1 VAVLYVL
8 LFIVVAALYLGY
20 LALAV
25 PIAAIFAFVVY
36 GLGMPTA
43 YFVGLWRVLVIRPP
57 WLSSPKRLP
66 KIPEGADP
74 AALEYFYGPALTDAD
89 HAMRVAYG
97 NCRSLWQRGA
107 QAVVSSFGRQEVVL
121 TGPLGVGGAVGMAVG
136 TAVGTVA
143 AAGCALVHLLAVGI
157 SAVSVRAA
165 GIVLRIV
172 DSAVLRIKNI
182 RMVCPKCYERVPYP
196 AYECPGRACARRH
209 HDVRP
214 GRFGIVRRRC
224 QCGTRMKTL
233 LLFGSAQMDAYCPH
247 CGTSLEHRPGKAPE
261 IVLPFFGAAGA
272 GKTRLLFSMVAQLR
286 LWSEE
291 ARRRLKES
299 DQETSAAEQP
309 DGDRPDAERPGKKRP
324 DKKRA
329 GIRRPGE
336 GRFVAELADTA
347 TAGKLK
353 NASKWLSPGNATD
366 KTPPELPRAYIV
378 RLTTSHDA
386 WLLHLFDAAGEFFY
400 TPERTQELRY
410 FNKAKTFI
418 LVIDPLSIESFW
430 DRLLPDQQA
439 ELKAVRSAAPAPDLA
454 YQQAHQEIEAMGV
467 QLSKAHLAIVFSR
480 ADLID
485 TPGEDVA
492 TWATDELG
500 LGNLV
505 RSAHLNFK
513 EACFFHTAAVMAD
526 GGMHKS
532 VPALIR
538 WVLSRN
544 GVNLPGDLS

>member
-1 VAVLYVL
+1 MAVLYVL
-8 LFIVVAALYLGY
+8 VFIVIAALYLGY

-66 KIPEGADP
+66 KIPAGADP
-74 AALEYFYGPALTDAD
+74 ATLEYFYGPALTDAD

-97 NCRSLWQRGA
+97 NGHSLWQRGA
-107 QAVVSSFGRQEVVL
+107 RAVVSSFGRQEVIL
-121 TGPLGVGGAVGMAVG
+121 TGPLGVGGAVGMAAG
-136 TAVGTVA
+136 TAVGTAA

-157 SAVSVRAA
+157 SAASVRAA
-165 GIVLRIV
+165 GTVLRIV

-286 LWSEE
+286 LRSTEAGGRVEGSEH
-291 ARRRLKES
+291 
-299 DQETSAAEQP
+299 ETA
-309 DGDRPDAERPGKKRP
+309 AERPGQKQA
-324 DKKRA
+324 DIKKRA
-329 GIRRPGE
+329 DIKRAEIKRVGE
-336 GRFVAELADTA
+336 ERFVAELADTA
-347 TAGKLK
+347 TVGKLE

-366 KTPPELPRAYIV
+366 KTPPELPRAYVV
-378 RLTTSHDA
+378 RLTTNHDA

-410 FNKAKTFI
+410 FSQARTFI
-418 LVIDPLSIESFW
+418 LVIDPLSVESFW

-467 QLSKAHLAIVFSR
+467 QLSKAYLAVVFSR

-485 TPGEDVA
+485 MLDDDVA

-505 RSAHLNFK
+505 RSARLNFK

-526 GGMHKS
+526 GAMHKS
-532 VPALIR
+532 VPELIR
-538 WVLSRN
+538 WVLARN
-544 GVNLPGDLS
+544 GVHLPGDLS

>member
-8 LFIVVAALYLGY
+8 VFIVIAALYLGY

-66 KIPEGADP
+66 KIPAGADP
-74 AALEYFYGPALTDAD
+74 ATLEYFYGPALTDAD

-97 NCRSLWQRGA
+97 NCHSLWQRGA
-107 QAVVSSFGRQEVVL
+107 RAVVSSFGRQEVIL
-121 TGPLGVGGAVGMAVG
+121 TGPLGVGGAVGMAAG

-157 SAVSVRAA
+157 SAASVRAA
-165 GIVLRIV
+165 GTVLRFV

-291 ARRRLKES
+291 AGRRLDGS
-299 DQETSAAEQP
+299 DHETAAERSGQKQA
-309 DGDRPDAERPGKKRP
+309 DI
-324 DKKRA
+324 KKRA
-329 GIRRPGE
+329 DIKRAEVKRAGE
-336 GRFVAELADTA
+336 ERFVAELADTA
-347 TAGKLK
+347 TVGKLE

-366 KTPPELPRAYIV
+366 KTPPELPRAYVV
-378 RLTTSHDA
+378 RLTTNHDA

-410 FNKAKTFI
+410 FSQARTFI
-418 LVIDPLSIESFW
+418 LVIDPLSVESFW

-467 QLSKAHLAIVFSR
+467 QLSKAHLAVVFSR

-485 TPGEDVA
+485 TLDDDVA

-505 RSAHLNFK
+505 RSARLNFK

-526 GGMHKS
+526 GAMHKS
-532 VPALIR
+532 VPELIR
-538 WVLSRN
+538 WVLARN
-544 GVNLPGDLS
+544 GVHLPGDLS

>member
-1 VAVLYVL
+1 MAVLYVL

-66 KIPEGADP
+66 KVPEGADP
-74 AALEYFYGPALTDAD
+74 AVLEYFYGPALTDAD

-107 QAVVSSFGRQEVVL
+107 RAVVSSFGRQEVVL
-121 TGPLGVGGAVGMAVG
+121 TGPLGVGGAVGMAAG

-165 GIVLRIV
+165 GTVLRIV
-172 DSAVLRIKNI
+172 DSALLAIKNI

-291 ARRRLKES
+291 
-299 DQETSAAEQP
+299 QP
-309 DGDRPDAERPGKKRP
+309 EAERSGQQRA
-324 DKKRA
+324 DRKRA
-329 GIRRPGE
+329 EIKRVGE
-336 GRFVAELADTA
+336 ARFVAELADTA
-347 TAGKLK
+347 TVGKLE

-378 RLTTSHDA
+378 RLTTNHDA

-410 FNKAKTFI
+410 FNQAKTFI
-418 LVIDPLSIESFW
+418 LVIDPLSVESCW

-439 ELKAVRSAAPAPDLA
+439 ELKPVRSAAPAPDLA

-467 QLSKAHLAIVFSR
+467 QLSKAHLAVVFSR

-485 TPGEDVA
+485 TPGDDVA
-492 TWATDELG
+492 TWATEELG

-505 RSAHLNFK
+505 RSARLNFK
-513 EACFFHTAAVMAD
+513 EASFFHTAAVIAD

-538 WVLSRN
+538 WVLARN

>member
-1 VAVLYVL
+1 VTGA
-8 LFIVVAALYLGY
+8 
-20 LALAV
+20 
-25 PIAAIFAFVVY
+25 
-36 GLGMPTA
+36 
-43 YFVGLWRVLVIRPP
+43 WR
-57 WLSSPKRLP
+57 LSSPKRLP
-66 KIPEGADP
+66 KIPAGADP

-89 HAMRVAYG
+89 HAVRVGYG
-97 NCRSLWQRGA
+97 TCRDLWRRGA
-107 QAVVSSFGRQEVVL
+107 KAVVSSFGRREVIL
-121 TGPLGVGGAVGMAVG
+121 TGPLGVGGAVGMAAG
-136 TAVGTVA
+136 TVFGTVA
-143 AAGCALVHLLAVGI
+143 AACCALVHLFAVGV
-157 SAVSVRAA
+157 SAAFVRAA
-165 GIVLRIV
+165 GATLRGV

-182 RMVCPKCYERVPYP
+182 RMVCPNCYERVPYP

-209 HDVRP
+209 RDVRP

-286 LWSEE
+286 MWSE
-291 ARRRLKES
+291 RL
-299 DQETSAAEQP
+299 
-309 DGDRPDAERPGKKRP
+309 
-324 DKKRA
+324 
-329 GIRRPGE
+329 GE
-336 GRFVAELADTA
+336 ERFVAEFADTV

-386 WLLHLFDAAGEFFY
+386 WLLHMFDAAGEFFY

-410 FNKAKTFI
+410 FNQAKTFI
-418 LVIDPLSIESFW
+418 LVIDPLSVESFW

-439 ELKAVRSAAPAPDLA
+439 ELKPLRSAAPAPDLA

-467 QLSKAHLAIVFSR
+467 QLRKAHLAVVFSR

-485 TPGEDVA
+485 APGDDVA
-492 TWATDELG
+492 TWATGELG

-505 RSAHLNFK
+505 RSARLNFK

-526 GGMHKS
+526 GGMHRS

-538 WVLSRN
+538 WVLASN
-544 GVNLPGDLS
+544 AVDLPGDLS

>member
-8 LFIVVAALYLGY
+8 VFIVIAALYLGY

-66 KIPEGADP
+66 KIPAGADP
-74 AALEYFYGPALTDAD
+74 ATLEYFYGPALTDAD

-97 NCRSLWQRGA
+97 NCHSLWQRGA
-107 QAVVSSFGRQEVVL
+107 RAVVSSFGRQEVIL
-121 TGPLGVGGAVGMAVG
+121 TGPLGVGGAVGMAAG

-157 SAVSVRAA
+157 SAASVRAA
-165 GIVLRIV
+165 GTVLRFV

-291 ARRRLKES
+291 AGRRLDGS
-299 DQETSAAEQP
+299 DHETAAERSGQKQA
-309 DGDRPDAERPGKKRP
+309 DI
-324 DKKRA
+324 KKRA
-329 GIRRPGE
+329 DIKRAEVKRAGE
-336 GRFVAELADTA
+336 ERFVAELADTA
-347 TAGKLK
+347 TVGKLE

-366 KTPPELPRAYIV
+366 KTPLELPRAYVV
-378 RLTTSHDA
+378 RLTTHHDA

-410 FNKAKTFI
+410 FSQARTFI
-418 LVIDPLSIESFW
+418 LVIDPLSVESFW

-467 QLSKAHLAIVFSR
+467 QLSKAHLAVVFSR

-485 TPGEDVA
+485 TLDDDVA

-505 RSAHLNFK
+505 RSARLNFK

-526 GGMHKS
+526 GAMHKS
-532 VPALIR
+532 VPELIR
-538 WVLSRN
+538 WVLARN
-544 GVNLPGDLS
+544 GVHLPGDLS

>member
-8 LFIVVAALYLGY
+8 VFIVIAALYLGY

-66 KIPEGADP
+66 KIPAGADP
-74 AALEYFYGPALTDAD
+74 ATLEYFYGPALTDAD

-97 NCRSLWQRGA
+97 NCHSLWQRGA
-107 QAVVSSFGRQEVVL
+107 RAVVSSFGRQEVIL
-121 TGPLGVGGAVGMAVG
+121 TGPLGVGGAVGMAAG

-157 SAVSVRAA
+157 SAASVRAA
-165 GIVLRIV
+165 GTVLRFV

-291 ARRRLKES
+291 AGRRLDGS
-299 DQETSAAEQP
+299 DHETAAERSGQKQA
-309 DGDRPDAERPGKKRP
+309 DI
-324 DKKRA
+324 KKRA
-329 GIRRPGE
+329 DIKRAEVKRAGE
-336 GRFVAELADTA
+336 ERFVAELADTA
-347 TAGKLK
+347 TVGKLE

-366 KTPPELPRAYIV
+366 KTPPELPRAYVV
-378 RLTTSHDA
+378 RLTTNHDA

-410 FNKAKTFI
+410 FSQARTFI
-418 LVIDPLSIESFW
+418 LVIDPLSVESFW

-467 QLSKAHLAIVFSR
+467 QLSKAHLAVVFSR

-485 TPGEDVA
+485 TPDDDVA

-505 RSAHLNFK
+505 RSARLNFK

-526 GGMHKS
+526 GAMHKS
-532 VPALIR
+532 VPELIR
-538 WVLSRN
+538 WVLARN
-544 GVNLPGDLS
+544 GVHLPGDLS

>member
-1 VAVLYVL
+1 VLYVL
-8 LFIVVAALYLGY
+8 VFIVIAALYLGY

-66 KIPEGADP
+66 KIPAGADP
-74 AALEYFYGPALTDAD
+74 ATLEYFYGPALTDAD

-97 NCRSLWQRGA
+97 NGHSLWQRGA
-107 QAVVSSFGRQEVVL
+107 RAVVSSFGRQEVIL
-121 TGPLGVGGAVGMAVG
+121 TGPLGVGGAVGMAAG
-136 TAVGTVA
+136 TAVGTAA

-157 SAVSVRAA
+157 SAASVRAA
-165 GIVLRIV
+165 GTVLRIV

-286 LWSEE
+286 LRSTEAGGRVEGSEH
-291 ARRRLKES
+291 
-299 DQETSAAEQP
+299 ETA
-309 DGDRPDAERPGKKRP
+309 AERPGQKQA
-324 DKKRA
+324 DIKKRA
-329 GIRRPGE
+329 DIKRAEIKRVGE
-336 GRFVAELADTA
+336 ERFVAELADTA
-347 TAGKLK
+347 TVGKLE

-366 KTPPELPRAYIV
+366 KTPPELPRAYVV
-378 RLTTSHDA
+378 RLTTNHDA

-410 FNKAKTFI
+410 FSQARTFI
-418 LVIDPLSIESFW
+418 LVIDPLSVESFW

-467 QLSKAHLAIVFSR
+467 QLSKAYLAVVFSR

-485 TPGEDVA
+485 MLDDDVA

-505 RSAHLNFK
+505 RSARLNFK

-526 GGMHKS
+526 GAMHKS
-532 VPALIR
+532 VPELIR
-538 WVLSRN
+538 WVLARN
-544 GVNLPGDLS
+544 GVHLPGDLS

>member
-1 VAVLYVL
+1 VLYVL
-8 LFIVVAALYLGY
+8 VFIVIAALYLGY

-66 KIPEGADP
+66 KIPAGADP
-74 AALEYFYGPALTDAD
+74 ATLEYFYGPALTDAD

-97 NCRSLWQRGA
+97 NCHSLWQRGA
-107 QAVVSSFGRQEVVL
+107 RAVVSSFGRQEVIL
-121 TGPLGVGGAVGMAVG
+121 TGPLGVGGAVGMAAG

-157 SAVSVRAA
+157 SAASVRAA
-165 GIVLRIV
+165 GTVLRFV

-196 AYECPGRACARRH
+196 SYECPGRACARRH

-291 ARRRLKES
+291 AGRRLDGS
-299 DQETSAAEQP
+299 DHETAAERSGQKQA
-309 DGDRPDAERPGKKRP
+309 DI
-324 DKKRA
+324 KKRA
-329 GIRRPGE
+329 DIKRAEVKRAGE
-336 GRFVAELADTA
+336 ERFVAELADTA
-347 TAGKLK
+347 TVGKLE

-366 KTPPELPRAYIV
+366 KTPPELPRAYVV
-378 RLTTSHDA
+378 RLTTNHDA

-410 FNKAKTFI
+410 FSQARTFI
-418 LVIDPLSIESFW
+418 LVIDPLSVESFW

-467 QLSKAHLAIVFSR
+467 QLSKAHLAVVFSR

-485 TPGEDVA
+485 TPDDDVA

-505 RSAHLNFK
+505 RSARLNFK
-513 EACFFHTAAVMAD
+513 EACFFHTAAVIAD
-526 GGMHKS
+526 GAMHKS
-532 VPALIR
+532 VPELIR
-538 WVLSRN
+538 WVLARN
-544 GVNLPGDLS
+544 GVHLPGDLS